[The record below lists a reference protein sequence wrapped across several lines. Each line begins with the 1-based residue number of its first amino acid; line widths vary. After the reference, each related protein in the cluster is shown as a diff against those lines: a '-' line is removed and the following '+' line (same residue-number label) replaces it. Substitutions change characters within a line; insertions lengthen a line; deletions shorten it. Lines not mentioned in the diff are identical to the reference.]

1 RALRGALPAPRPGQD
16 HHADAGHPRRQG
28 LPRAHRRG
36 PAPLVA
42 PAAQRGRV
50 EVPVLPGR
58 EPLGAQARQHHR
70 LVRDRAVLPR
80 PPRARPGVEAAG
92 VGGLMTG
99 GLTTEE
105 LTPAAFL
112 RLAEE
117 IAREAGDMLLAKRP
131 TMSTRAADIE
141 TKSSPTDVVTV
152 LDRASE
158 QLIRERILAVRPRD
172 RILGEEEGDKP
183 GETDVRWV
191 VDPIDGTVNFLY
203 GLPDWAVSI
212 AVEVRGRVVA
222 G

>member
-1 RALRGALPAPRPGQD
+1 
-16 HHADAGHPRRQG
+16 
-28 LPRAHRRG
+28 
-36 PAPLVA
+36 
-42 PAAQRGRV
+42 
-50 EVPVLPGR
+50 
-58 EPLGAQARQHHR
+58 
-70 LVRDRAVLPR
+70 
-80 PPRARPGVEAAG
+80 
-92 VGGLMTG
+92 MTG

-183 GETDVRWV
+183 GETDFQWHPVCV
-191 VDPIDGTVNFLY
+191 TED
-203 GLPDWAVSI
+203 VSI
-212 AVEVRGRVVA
+212 IQGVTTYPDKTFSNLWIIRFAPDGRCREFTEWWMRHDLK
-222 G
+222 